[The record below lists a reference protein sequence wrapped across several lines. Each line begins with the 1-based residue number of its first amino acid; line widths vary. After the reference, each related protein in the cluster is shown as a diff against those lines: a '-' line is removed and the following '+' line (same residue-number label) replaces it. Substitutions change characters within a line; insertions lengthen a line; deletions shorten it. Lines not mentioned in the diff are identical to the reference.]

1 MVKKPAKMGA
11 GSSSISD
18 LASNEYLK
26 RFVSAEVITAN
37 DPFWNQLLSFTFSIP
52 NSSSDYR
59 LLEESVTPLYMELLQ
74 NHSASGNMA
83 SLIHVFLSRATE
95 LKASAQCDN
104 SVFTWQAYNALFI
117 VRCVCKLLIQH
128 LSEEEVI
135 DVLQMSSPPAE
146 EDALPEDNSTLVEDL
161 VTSLVEVIVD
171 VPLVDLTYSL
181 HHEATTTL
189 LVLTSAVVFASG
201 ELCYLTVLKMLMTGR
216 ASIHACLFVKTLLK
230 RFIAQ
235 DKPPIKDEGGSLVL
249 GLASGLWNV
258 LTLGLVGGGEDINK
272 KGPESPLASQSVLLL
287 LVLANHYTSDR
298 TTRNP
303 YRQAL
308 LHAQNFHDPAEST
321 PTQAVATFKLEFATL
336 YKTLYTHLHDD
347 QTTLLLYLLLHK
359 NEDFRTYVLAR
370 TDMESLVLPILHT
383 LYNAP
388 DSTSHHI
395 YMSLIILLIL
405 SEDDSFNKTI
415 HDIPLKNITWYT
427 ERLISDISLGGL
439 LILVVIRTI
448 TYNMTKMRDKYLHT
462 NCLAALAN
470 MSSQFRSLHPYVC
483 QRLVSLFETLSKRHA
498 RLCESLKM
506 AEDLL
511 DESENDMP
519 DALSDVSVLEEVLRM
534 VLEILNS
541 VLTHQLAHNHN
552 LVYTL
557 LYKRHLFQ
565 PFSSHSNFQDVTQN
579 IEVVLSYLM
588 GRLETTK
595 RDPGVQDVQEVIQQ
609 GVLHL
614 PKDRLKKF
622 PELKFKYVEEN
633 EPEEFFIPYVWT
645 LVYHKSGLYWNPKCI
660 CMFDPSQ
667 PDG

>member
-1 MVKKPAKMGA
+1 MGA
-11 GSSSISD
+11 GSSSLSQ
-18 LASNEYLK
+18 LSSNVYLK
-26 RFVSAEVITAN
+26 RFVGSEVITAN

-59 LLEESVTPLYMELLQ
+59 LLEESILPLFRELLE
-74 NHSASGNMA
+74 NHESSGNIA
-83 SLIHVFLSRATE
+83 ALIHVFLTRATE
-95 LKASAQCDN
+95 LKASAHCDN
-104 SVFTWQAYNALFI
+104 NVFTWQAFNALFI
-117 VRCVCKLLIQH
+117 VRCVCKLLFQH

-135 DVLQMSSPPAE
+135 NVMQTSPTTGE
-146 EDALPEDNSTLVEDL
+146 EEGSVMDENLVEDL
-161 VTSLVEVIVD
+161 VTSLVEVVVD
-171 VPLVDLTYSL
+171 VPLVDLTYAL
-181 HHEATTTL
+181 HQEATTTL
-189 LVLTSAVVFASG
+189 LVLTSSLMFTSG
-201 ELCYLTVLKMLMTGR
+201 DTSVHNILKMLMTGR

-230 RFIAQ
+230 RFMAQ
-235 DKPPIKDEGGSLVL
+235 DRPPGKNESGSIIL

-258 LTLGLVGGGEDINK
+258 LTLGLAGNGEEP
-272 KGPESPLASQSVLLL
+272 GTQSGVVESPLANQSVLLL
-287 LVLANHYTSDR
+287 LVLANHYTAHR
-298 TTRNP
+298 TTPNP

-336 YKTLYTHLHDD
+336 YQSLYTHLRDD

-359 NEDFRTYVLAR
+359 NDDFRTYVLSR
-370 TDMESLVLPILHT
+370 TDMESLVLPILRT
-383 LYNAP
+383 LYHAP

-427 ERLISDISLGGL
+427 ERFISDISLGGL

-470 MSSQFRSLHPYVC
+470 MSSQFRTLHPYVC
-483 QRLVSLFETLSKRHA
+483 QRLVSLFETLSKRHS
-498 RLCESLKM
+498 RLCESLK
-506 AEDLL
+506 ATEDLL

-541 VLTHQLAHNHN
+541 VLTHQLSHNHN

-557 LYKRHLFQ
+557 LYKRHLFR
-565 PFSSHSNFQDVTQN
+565 PFTVHPSFQDVTQN
-579 IEVVLSYLM
+579 IDVVLSYLM

-595 RDPGVQDVQEVIQQ
+595 RDPGVHDVQEVIQQ

-645 LVYHKSGLYWNPKCI
+645 LVYQKAGLYWNPKCI

-667 PDG
+667 PDV

>member
-1 MVKKPAKMGA
+1 MGA
-11 GSSSISD
+11 SSSSISD
-18 LASNEYLK
+18 LASNAYLK
-26 RFVSAEVITAN
+26 RFVSTDIITPN
-37 DPFWNQLLSFTFSIP
+37 DPFWNQLLSFTFSMP
-52 NSSSDYR
+52 STSSDHR
-59 LLEESVTPLYMELLQ
+59 LLEESIMPLYVELVQ
-74 NHSASGNMA
+74 NHSKSGNVA
-83 SLIHVFLSRATE
+83 SLIRVFLSRATE

-104 SVFTWQAYNALFI
+104 TVFTWQAHNALFI

-135 DVLQMSSPPAE
+135 EVLQASPPTE
-146 EDALPEDNSTLVEDL
+146 EGISTEDNMTLVEDL
-161 VTSLVEVIVD
+161 VTSLVEVVVD
-171 VPLVDLTYSL
+171 VPLVGLTYTL
-181 HHEATTTL
+181 HQEATTSL
-189 LVLTSAVVFASG
+189 LVLTSALVFASG
-201 ELCYLTVLKMLMTGR
+201 EDCYLSVLKMLMTGR
-216 ASIHACLFVKTLLK
+216 ASIHACLFVKTLLR
-230 RFIAQ
+230 RFMAQ
-235 DKPPIKDEGGSLVL
+235 DKPPAKGESGSIIL

-258 LTLGLVGGGEDINK
+258 LTLGLASSGEEVQSS
-272 KGPESPLASQSVLLL
+272 GQESPLASLSVLLL
-287 LVLANHYTSDR
+287 LVLTNHYTADR

-336 YKTLYTHLHDD
+336 YKALYTHLQDD

-359 NEDFRTYVLAR
+359 NDDFRTYVLAR
-370 TDMESLVLPILHT
+370 TDVESLVLPILHT
-383 LYNAP
+383 LYHAP

-427 ERLISDISLGGL
+427 ERFISDISLGGL

-483 QRLVSLFETLSKRHA
+483 QRLVSLFETLSKRHT
-498 RLCESLKM
+498 RLCESLRA

-511 DESENDMP
+511 DESESEMP
-519 DALSDVSVLEEVLRM
+519 DALGDVGVLEEVLRM

-557 LYKRHLFQ
+557 LYKQHLFH
-565 PFSSHSNFQDVTQN
+565 PFSTHPNFQDVTQN
-579 IEVVLSYLM
+579 IEMVLSYLM

-633 EPEEFFIPYVWT
+633 EPEDFFIPYVWT
-645 LVYHKSGLYWNPKCI
+645 LVYQKSGLYWNPKCI

>member
-1 MVKKPAKMGA
+1 MGA

-18 LASNEYLK
+18 LSSNKYLK
-26 RFVSAEVITAN
+26 RFVSPEVITSN

-52 NSSSDYR
+52 NTSSDYR
-59 LLEESVTPLYMELLQ
+59 LLEESIVSLYPELL
-74 NHSASGNMA
+74 NNNKTSGNVA
-83 SLIHVFLSRATE
+83 SLIRVFLSRATE
-95 LKASAQCDN
+95 LKASAQCDD
-104 SVFTWQAYNALFI
+104 SVFTWQAHNALFI
-117 VRCVCKLLIQH
+117 VRCVCKLLIQDM
-128 LSEEEVI
+128 SEEEVI
-135 DVLQMSSPPAE
+135 DVLQAPPVSREKEGTA
-146 EDALPEDNSTLVEDL
+146 EDNSNLVEDL
-161 VTSLVEVIVD
+161 LTSLVEVIVD
-171 VPLVDLTYSL
+171 VPLVDLTYAL

-189 LVLTSAVVFASG
+189 LILTSSIVFTSSKVCH
-201 ELCYLTVLKMLMTGR
+201 LSIFRMLMTGR

-230 RFIAQ
+230 RFMAQ
-235 DKPPIKDEGGSLVL
+235 DKPPAKDDGGSLVL

-258 LTLGLVGGGEDINK
+258 LTMGLAGSAEDTTK

-287 LVLANHYTSDR
+287 LVLANHCTADR
-298 TTRNP
+298 NIRNP

-359 NEDFRTYVLAR
+359 NDDFRTYVLAR

-383 LYNAP
+383 LYHAP

-483 QRLVSLFETLSKRHA
+483 QRLVSLFETLAKRHA
-498 RLCESLKM
+498 RLCESLKHT
-506 AEDLL
+506 EDLL
-511 DESENDMP
+511 DEADSDMP

-541 VLTHQLAHNHN
+541 VLTHQLSHNHN

-565 PFSSHSNFQDVTQN
+565 PFSTHPNFQDVTQN
-579 IEVVLSYLM
+579 IDVVLAYLM

-622 PELKFKYVEEN
+622 PELKFKYVEES

-645 LVYHKSGLYWNPKCI
+645 LVYHGSGIYWRPDTI
-660 CMFDPSQ
+660 SMFDPSQ

>member
-1 MVKKPAKMGA
+1 MGA
-11 GSSSISD
+11 GNSSISG
-18 LASNEYLK
+18 LTSNEYLQ
-26 RFVSAEVITAN
+26 RFVSPEVITSN

-59 LLEESVTPLYMELLQ
+59 LLEESLTPLYQELIK
-74 NHSASGNMA
+74 NHVVSGNVS
-83 SLIHVFLSRATE
+83 SLVQVFLSRATE
-95 LKASAQCDN
+95 LKASTQCDN
-104 SVFTWQAYNALFI
+104 VFTWQAYNALFI
-117 VRCVCKLLIQH
+117 IRCVCKLLIQH
-128 LSEEEVI
+128 ISESDVI
-135 DVLQMSSPPAE
+135 EVLQKAPEPKEEGVSSA
-146 EDALPEDNSTLVEDL
+146 DNSLLVEEL
-161 VTSLVEVIVD
+161 VTGLVEIIVD
-171 VPLVDLTYSL
+171 VPLVDLTYAL

-189 LVLTSAVVFASG
+189 IVLTSALVFASG
-201 ELCYLTVLKMLMTGR
+201 DVCHLAVFKMLMTGR
-216 ASIHACLFVKTLLK
+216 ASIHACLLVKTLLK
-230 RFIAQ
+230 RFMAQ
-235 DKPPIKDEGGSLVL
+235 DKPPAKNEGGSVVL

-258 LTLGLVGGGEDINK
+258 LTLGLVGGGEETTK
-272 KGPESPLASQSVLLL
+272 KTPESPLATQSVLLL
-287 LVLANHYTSDR
+287 LVLANHCTAER
-298 TTRNP
+298 NMRNP

-359 NEDFRTYVLAR
+359 NDDFRTYVLSR
-370 TDMESLVLPILHT
+370 TDMENLILPILNT
-383 LYNAP
+383 LYHAP

-415 HDIPLKNITWYT
+415 HDIPLHNVTWYN

-470 MSSQFRSLHPYVC
+470 MSSQFRSLHPYVA
-483 QRLVSLFETLSKRHA
+483 QRLVSLFETLAKRHA
-498 RLCESLKM
+498 RLCESLRHI
-506 AEDLL
+506 DYTH
-511 DESENDMP
+511 DESDNDIS
-519 DALSDVSVLEEVLRM
+519 DALSDISVLEEVLRM

-541 VLTHQLAHNHN
+541 VLTHQLSHNHN

-557 LYKRHLFQ
+557 LYKRHLFE
-565 PFSSHSNFQDVTQN
+565 PFSTHPNYQDVTQN
-579 IEVVLSYLM
+579 IDVILSYLM

-645 LVYHKSGLYWNPKCI
+645 LVYQGSGLYWNPDCI
-660 CMFDPSQ
+660 CIFDPSQ
-667 PDG
+667 PDA

>member
-1 MVKKPAKMGA
+1 MGA
-11 GSSSISD
+11 GSSSIIE
-18 LASNEYLK
+18 LASNQYLK
-26 RFVSAEVITAN
+26 RFVSTEIITAN

-52 NSSSDYR
+52 DTSSDHR
-59 LLEESVTPLYMELLQ
+59 LLEESVTSLYVELLQ
-74 NHSASGNMA
+74 NHATSGNVA

-128 LSEEEVI
+128 LSEDEVI
-135 DVLQMSSPPAE
+135 EVLQTSPTPTE
-146 EDALPEDNSTLVEDL
+146 EDTTPKDNSTLVEDL

-189 LVLTSAVVFASG
+189 LVLTSALVFASG
-201 ELCYLTVLKMLMTGR
+201 ELCYLTILKMLMTGR

-230 RFIAQ
+230 RFMAQ
-235 DKPPIKDEGGSLVL
+235 DKPPVKDEGGSVVL

-258 LTLGLVGGGEDINK
+258 LTLGLVGSGEESIK

-287 LVLANHYTSDR
+287 LVLANHYTADR

-321 PTQAVATFKLEFATL
+321 PTQAAATFKLEFATL
-336 YKTLYTHLHDD
+336 YKTLYIHLHDD

-359 NEDFRTYVLAR
+359 NEDFRTYVLSR
-370 TDMESLVLPILHT
+370 TDMESLILPILHT
-383 LYNAP
+383 LYHAP

-448 TYNMTKMRDKYLHT
+448 TYNMTKMR
-462 NCLAALAN
+462 
-470 MSSQFRSLHPYVC
+470 
-483 QRLVSLFETLSKRHA
+483 
-498 RLCESLKM
+498 
-506 AEDLL
+506 
-511 DESENDMP
+511 
-519 DALSDVSVLEEVLRM
+519 LSDVSVLEEVLRM

-557 LYKRHLFQ
+557 LYKRHLFH
-565 PFSSHSNFQDVTQN
+565 PFSTHPNFQDVTQN
-579 IEVVLSYLM
+579 IETVLSYLM

>member
-1 MVKKPAKMGA
+1 MGA

-18 LASNEYLK
+18 LASNQYLK
-26 RFVSAEVITAN
+26 RFVSTEVITAN

-52 NSSSDYR
+52 DTSADHR
-59 LLEESVTPLYMELLQ
+59 LLEESVTSLYMELLQ
-74 NHSASGNMA
+74 NHATSGNVA
-83 SLIHVFLSRATE
+83 ALIRVFLSRATE

-117 VRCVCKLLIQH
+117 VRCVCKLLVQH

-135 DVLQMSSPPAE
+135 EVLQTPPPSTE
-146 EDALPEDNSTLVEDL
+146 GTLPEDNSNLVEDL
-161 VTSLVEVIVD
+161 VTSLVEIIVD

-189 LVLTSAVVFASG
+189 LVLTSALVFASG
-201 ELCYLTVLKMLMTGR
+201 ELCYLTILKMLMTGR

-230 RFIAQ
+230 RFMAQ
-235 DKPPIKDEGGSLVL
+235 DKQPVKSEGGSVVL

-258 LTLGLVGGGEDINK
+258 LTLGLVGSGEDSSK

-287 LVLANHYTSDR
+287 LVLANHYTADR

-336 YKTLYTHLHDD
+336 YKTLYMHLHDD

-370 TDMESLVLPILHT
+370 TDMESLILPILHT
-383 LYNAP
+383 LYHAP

-448 TYNMTKMRDKYLHT
+448 TYNMTKMR
-462 NCLAALAN
+462 
-470 MSSQFRSLHPYVC
+470 
-483 QRLVSLFETLSKRHA
+483 
-498 RLCESLKM
+498 
-506 AEDLL
+506 
-511 DESENDMP
+511 
-519 DALSDVSVLEEVLRM
+519 LSDVSVLEEVLRM

-541 VLTHQLAHNHN
+541 VLTHQLSHNHN

-557 LYKRHLFQ
+557 LYKRHLFH
-565 PFSSHSNFQDVTQN
+565 PFSTHPNFQDVTQN
-579 IEVVLSYLM
+579 IEMVLSYLM

-595 RDPGVQDVQEVIQQ
+595 RDPGVHDVQEVIQQ

>member
-1 MVKKPAKMGA
+1 MGA
-11 GSSSISD
+11 GSSSISQ

-26 RFVSAEVITAN
+26 RFVSEEVLTPN

-52 NSSSDYR
+52 NTSSDHR
-59 LLEESVTPLYMELLQ
+59 LLEESIMPLYVELVQ
-74 NHSASGNMA
+74 NHSKSGNVA

-95 LKASAQCDN
+95 LKASAQCEN
-104 SVFTWQAYNALFI
+104 TVFTWQAHNALFI

-135 DVLQMSSPPAE
+135 EVLQTSPPNE
-146 EDALPEDNSTLVEDL
+146 EGISEDSQNLVEDL
-161 VTSLVEVIVD
+161 VTSLVEVVVD
-171 VPLVDLTYSL
+171 VPLADLTYAL
-181 HHEATTTL
+181 HQEATITL
-189 LVLTSAVVFASG
+189 LVLTSALVFASG
-201 ELCYLTVLKMLMTGR
+201 DDCYLSVLKMLMTGR
-216 ASIHACLFVKTLLK
+216 ASIHACLFVKTLLR
-230 RFIAQ
+230 RFMAQ
-235 DKPPIKDEGGSLVL
+235 DKPPAKSERGSIIL

-258 LTLGLVGGGEDINK
+258 LTLGLASSGEEEQGR
-272 KGPESPLASQSVLLL
+272 GPESPLASLSVLLL
-287 LVLANHYTSDR
+287 LVLTNHYTADR

-336 YKTLYTHLHDD
+336 YKSLFTHLQDD

-359 NEDFRTYVLAR
+359 NDDFRTYVLAR
-370 TDMESLVLPILHT
+370 TDVESLVLPILHT
-383 LYNAP
+383 LYHAP

-427 ERLISDISLGGL
+427 ERFISDISLGGL

-483 QRLVSLFETLSKRHA
+483 QRLVSLFETLSKRYS
-498 RLCESLKM
+498 RLCESLRA

-511 DESENDMP
+511 DESESEMP
-519 DALSDVSVLEEVLRM
+519 DALGDVGVLEEVLRM

-557 LYKRHLFQ
+557 LYKQHLFH
-565 PFSSHSNFQDVTQN
+565 PFSTHPNFQDVTQN
-579 IEVVLSYLM
+579 IEMVLSYLM

-633 EPEEFFIPYVWT
+633 EPEDFFIPYVWT
-645 LVYHKSGLYWNPKCI
+645 LVYQKSGLYWNPKCI

>member
-1 MVKKPAKMGA
+1 MGA
-11 GSSSISD
+11 GSSSISG
-18 LASNEYLK
+18 LSSNEYLQ
-26 RFVSAEVITAN
+26 RFVSPEIITPN
-37 DPFWNQLLSFTFSIP
+37 DPFWNQVLSFTFSIP
-52 NSSSDYR
+52 NTSSDYR
-59 LLEESVTPLYMELLQ
+59 LLEESLTNLYEELVK
-74 NHSASGNMA
+74 NYATSGNVA

-95 LKASAQCDN
+95 LKASTQCEN
-104 SVFTWQAYNALFI
+104 NVFTWQAYNALFI
-117 VRCVCKLLIQH
+117 IRCVCKLLLQH
-128 LSEEEVI
+128 LPESDVI
-135 DVLQMSSPPAE
+135 EVLQTGPASSNESVAG
-146 EDALPEDNSTLVEDL
+146 DDNSSLVEEL

-171 VPLVDLTYSL
+171 VPLVDLTYAL
-181 HHEATTTL
+181 HHEATTAL
-189 LVLTSAVVFASG
+189 IVLTSALVFSSG
-201 ELCYLTVLKMLMTGR
+201 DVCHLAVFKMLMTGR

-230 RFIAQ
+230 RFMAQ
-235 DKPPIKDEGGSLVL
+235 DKPPTKNEGGSVVL

-258 LTLGLVGGGEDINK
+258 LTFGLVGSEETAN
-272 KGPESPLASQSVLLL
+272 KGPESPLATQSILLL
-287 LVLANHYTSDR
+287 LVLANHCTADR
-298 TTRNP
+298 NIRNP

-336 YKTLYTHLHDD
+336 YKTLYTHLQED
-347 QTTLLLYLLLHK
+347 QTTLVLYLLLHK
-359 NEDFRTYVLAR
+359 NEDFRTYVLSR
-370 TDMESLVLPILHT
+370 TDMENLILPILRT
-383 LYNAP
+383 LYHAP

-470 MSSQFRSLHPYVC
+470 MSSQFRSLHPYVS
-483 QRLVSLFETLSKRHA
+483 QRLVSLFETLAKRHA
-498 RLCESLKM
+498 RLCESLRQADYM
-506 AEDLL
+506 YED
-511 DESENDMP
+511 SENDIP

-541 VLTHQLAHNHN
+541 VLTHQLSHNHN

-557 LYKRHLFQ
+557 LYKRHLFI
-565 PFSSHSNFQDVTQN
+565 PFSTHPNFQDVTQN
-579 IEVVLSYLM
+579 IDVVLSYLM

-645 LVYHKSGLYWNPKCI
+645 LVYQSSGLYWNPESICI
-660 CMFDPSQ
+660 FDPSQ

>member
-1 MVKKPAKMGA
+1 MGA
-11 GSSSISD
+11 GSSSISQ

-26 RFVSAEVITAN
+26 RFVSEEVLTPN

-52 NSSSDYR
+52 NTSSDHR
-59 LLEESVTPLYMELLQ
+59 LLEESIMPLYVELVQ
-74 NHSASGNMA
+74 NHGKSGNVA

-95 LKASAQCDN
+95 LKASAQCEN
-104 SVFTWQAYNALFI
+104 TVFTWQAHNALFI

-135 DVLQMSSPPAE
+135 EVLQTSPPNE
-146 EDALPEDNSTLVEDL
+146 EGISEDNQNLVEDL
-161 VTSLVEVIVD
+161 VTSLVEVVVD
-171 VPLVDLTYSL
+171 VPLVGLTYAL
-181 HHEATTTL
+181 HQEATITL
-189 LVLTSAVVFASG
+189 LVLTSALVFTSG
-201 ELCYLTVLKMLMTGR
+201 DDCYLSVLKMLMTGR
-216 ASIHACLFVKTLLK
+216 ASIHACLFVKTLVR
-230 RFIAQ
+230 RFMAQ
-235 DKPPIKDEGGSLVL
+235 DKPPAKSERGSIIL

-258 LTLGLVGGGEDINK
+258 LTLGLASSGEEGQGR
-272 KGPESPLASQSVLLL
+272 GPESPLASLSVLLL
-287 LVLANHYTSDR
+287 LVLTNHYTADR

-336 YKTLYTHLHDD
+336 YKSLFTHLQDD

-359 NEDFRTYVLAR
+359 NDDFRTYVLAR
-370 TDMESLVLPILHT
+370 TDVESLVLPILHT
-383 LYNAP
+383 LYHAP

-427 ERLISDISLGGL
+427 ERFISDISLGGL

-483 QRLVSLFETLSKRHA
+483 QRLVSLFETLSKRYS
-498 RLCESLKM
+498 RLCESLRA

-511 DESENDMP
+511 DESESEMP
-519 DALSDVSVLEEVLRM
+519 DALGDVGVLEEVLRM

-557 LYKRHLFQ
+557 LYKQHLFH
-565 PFSSHSNFQDVTQN
+565 PFSTHPNFQDVTQN
-579 IEVVLSYLM
+579 IEMVLSYLM

-633 EPEEFFIPYVWT
+633 EPEDFFIPYVWT
-645 LVYHKSGLYWNPKCI
+645 LVYQKSGLYWNPKCI